1 MENKRLGCVNRD
13 WNSVKNM
20 KYIVD
25 YWFEHK
31 ERPQI
36 FQRGYDLTS
45 KESIKVSNHLSNGDM
60 PDNNTAS
67 V

>member
-1 MENKRLGCVNRD
+1 
-13 WNSVKNM
+13 M